1 MKQPLIILG
10 LALVLAMSGC
20 TATRGKKGSV
30 EGTSSSAG
38 SGGSGDFAGG
48 AGGGSGDGMGAL
60 GAGGG
65 EGGAPGGTG
74 DDLTGRVVYF
84 ELDSVDI
91 KPEGL
96 AVIDAWSK
104 YLVANPSAKIRL
116 EGHCDERGT
125 REYNVALGER
135 RGNTVQEALT
145 ARGAGS
151 DQISISSFGE
161 ERPLALGHDEA
172 AWSQNR
178 RVELMQP

>member
-1 MKQPLIILG
+1 MKQTLIVLG
-10 LALVLAMSGC
+10 LALAMVISGC

-30 EGTSSSAG
+30 EGTSSSA
-38 SGGSGDFAGG
+38 SAGGSSDFSGG
-48 AGGGSGDGMGAL
+48 AGGSDGGL
-60 GAGGG
+60 GLGGG
-65 EGGAPGGTG
+65 ESSAPGGTG

-84 ELDSVDI
+84 ELDSAEI

-104 YLVANPSAKIRL
+104 YLVSNPSAKIRL

-125 REYNVALGER
+125 REYNIALGER

-145 ARGAGS
+145 ARGASAG
-151 DQISISSFGE
+151 QISISSFGE
-161 ERPLALGHDEA
+161 ERPIALGHDEA

-178 RVELMQP
+178 RVEFVQP

>member
-1 MKQPLIILG
+1 MKQALIVIG
-10 LALVLAMSGC
+10 LALAMAVSGC

-30 EGTSSSAG
+30 EGTTLSAG
-38 SGGSGDFAGG
+38 AGDSSGSEGANGSAGG
-48 AGGGSGDGMGAL
+48 LGGRDAF
-60 GAGGG
+60 GG
-65 EGGAPGGTG
+65 EGGAPGGSG

-84 ELDSVDI
+84 DLDSTEI

-96 AVIDAWSK
+96 AIIDAWSK
-104 YLVANPSAKIRL
+104 YLSSNPAAKIRL

-145 ARGAGS
+145 ARGVAAG
-151 DQISISSFGE
+151 QIAISSFGE
-161 ERPLALGHDEA
+161 ERPLALGHDES

-178 RVELMQP
+178 RVEIMQP